1 MVIARGAALIFSG
14 GAAIAPLSESY
25 NWLGQEYLG
34 MGLSVALCLAP
45 GLLLGVRAATIARGS
60 AWLPAGVALS
70 IGAVAAGI
78 FSSYRGIPVPVVL
91 FAALAAVGIFVL
103 KQTRLGRYVLA
114 LGGNAE
120 AAWLSGVPIRQI
132 TFGIYAMIGALAG
145 ICGAVMSARLNG
157 ALPTAGELFE
167 LDAIAAVV
175 IGGTVFWAGGS
186 VGGSVLGAFLS
197 ASLIT
202 VQSLMNVTE
211 FYQK

>member
-1 MVIARGAALIFSG
+1 
-14 GAAIAPLSESY
+14 
-25 NWLGQEYLG
+25 
-34 MGLSVALCLAP
+34 
-45 GLLLGVRAATIARGS
+45 ATIARGS

-145 ICGAVMSARLNG
+145 ICGAVLSARLNG

-175 IGGTVFWAGGS
+175 IGGTSLLGGVGS
-186 VGGSVLGAFLS
+186 VGGSVLGAFFIGVLNNGM
-197 ASLIT
+197 
-202 VQSLMNVTE
+202 SLMNVTE
-211 FYQK
+211 FYQKVIKGVIIILAVWFDTRQTSKK